1 MSNETG
7 REGAKSLGQTDDNG
21 EGVRAASQTGDRPA
35 EDTSSRSGSEDA
47 GVVPRAPDAET
58 AEGDGGGGGGGG
70 GRGRG
75 KRRKSNRTRGE
86 ASASRGRETRRER
99 ELICNVTGR
108 ETRLALMEN
117 GRLAELHI
125 DRGDERGYVGNV
137 YKGRVV
143 RVLPGMQ
150 AAFVDVGLER
160 AAFLYVGDIYRE
172 LLHMHEE
179 VAAQSDTDGPEPPA
193 PEREPRATTRAGQPA
208 IQDLLKEG
216 QEIVV
221 QVAKDPIGTKGAR
234 LTTHIALPGRHLVFM
249 PTVDH
254 VGISRRIDRD
264 KERRRLREIV
274 EGHRSKGVGY
284 IVRTVCAGQPAET
297 LHADMDFLQ
306 KSWTRIQESSRTRKA
321 PSLLHA
327 EYGLVLRAMRDLF
340 DEDVQRVVVD
350 DKRLHEDV
358 RRFMDDFAASGLDKV
373 HLYRGAEPVFDTYG
387 VEAEVSRAMGRKVW
401 LKSGGY
407 LVIDQTEALM
417 AIDVNS
423 GKFVGSSSLEDTTVR
438 INLEAVDEVVAQL
451 RLRNIGGIIIIDFI
465 DMDREQNRDKVYRAL
480 EEALK
485 TDRARTNALRISDLG
500 LVEMTRKRTQEGLDR
515 YLMAGCPTCASTG
528 HIRSHGTLVYEI
540 LRELER
546 EAARNGTGTIYVNAP
561 PTVADRLYGEH
572 YADLEQ
578 LEGQLGRRV
587 VIRALGHYHPEQFE
601 VYTRA

>member
-1 MSNETG
+1 MSDTSSHEGARSLRHPNESG
-7 REGAKSLGQTDDNG
+7 REGASAQRQPDEGPESPPSDESGQ
-21 EGVRAASQTGDRPA
+21 
-35 EDTSSRSGSEDA
+35 
-47 GVVPRAPDAET
+47 
-58 AEGDGGGGGGGG
+58 DGGRG
-70 GRGRG
+70 GRG
-75 KRRKSNRTRGE
+75 KRRKG
-86 ASASRGRETRRER
+86 RGRPESGGSRQRKARRDR

-150 AAFVDVGLER
+150 AAFVDIGLER

-172 LLHMHEE
+172 LLNMHEE
-179 VAAQSDTDGPEPPA
+179 VDEQAAGEDSKPPA
-193 PEREPRATTRAGQPA
+193 PPPEPRANTRAGQPA
-208 IQDLLKEG
+208 IQDLLSEG

-264 KERRRLREIV
+264 KERRRLRDIV

-306 KSWTRIQESSRTRKA
+306 KSWTRIHEASRERKA
-321 PSLLHA
+321 PTLLHA
-327 EYGLVLRAMRDLF
+327 EYGLVLRAVRDLF

-358 RRFMDDFAASGLDKV
+358 KRFMEDFAAQGREKV
-373 HLYRGAEPVFDTYG
+373 HLYRGAEPIFDTYG

-423 GKFVGSSSLEDTTVR
+423 GKFVGSSSLEDTTLR

-485 TDRARTNALRISDLG
+485 ADRARTNVLRISDLG

-515 YLMAGCPTCASTG
+515 YLMASCPTCTGTG

-546 EAARNGTGTIYVNAP
+546 EAARNRTGTLYVNAP
-561 PTVADRLYGEH
+561 PLVADKLYGEH
-572 YADLEQ
+572 YSDLEQ